1 MWVSTFELGNSALF
15 SDSSTSPNFHILA
28 EEKKNYFLRAQ
39 SLKYTPTNDNSNDI
53 ELIRWN
59 TRENLV

>member
-28 EEKKNYFLRAQ
+28 EEKKTTFYAR
-39 SLKYTPTNDNSNDI
+39 
-53 ELIRWN
+53 R
-59 TRENLV
+59 V